1 MILDDKLAA
10 GDTVV
15 LDGAIGT
22 EISRLGVEMS
32 SSIWCGV
39 ANKTHADVVRR
50 VHESYLRLGV
60 DVITANTFSS
70 SRHCLDAVGLAAET
84 VAINRGAVELA
95 REARD
100 ELAPSR
106 PVAIAGSISHMKATE
121 PEGWWPDSRY
131 DPTPAQEAANYREL
145 ADTLA
150 EAGCDLLLMEMMMF
164 RESSLMAIEAALA
177 TGLPTW
183 VGFSC
188 ARDDDGTL
196 INHVMGK
203 RPADADPGFPPET
216 VSLAEH
222 IDALL
227 ALGPHA
233 AGIMHAAADLTSP
246 GLKVLFERWPGPV
259 MAYPETA
266 YFQHL
271 GEHPTITMEPAE
283 FGAHCRGWVEDGVQ
297 IIGGCCGT
305 SVDHI
310 RAMMDVLPNRPGTR
324 PQATLAE

>member
-10 GDTVV
+10 GDVIV

-32 SSIWCGV
+32 SAIWCGA
-39 ANKTHADVVRR
+39 ANKTHPDLVRR

-60 DVITANTFSS
+60 DVITVNTFAT
-70 SRHCLDAVGLAAET
+70 SRHCLEAVGLADET
-84 VAINRGAVELA
+84 VAINRRAVELA

-106 PVAIAGSISHMKATE
+106 PVAIAGSISHMKAVE
-121 PEGWWPDSRY
+121 PERWRPDSRY
-131 DPTPAQEAANYREL
+131 DPTLAQEADNYREL

-164 RESSLMAIEAALA
+164 RESSLMAVEAALA

-188 ARDDDGTL
+188 ARGDDGTL
-196 INHVMGK
+196 INHVMGT
-203 RPADADPGFPPET
+203 RPEDADSGFPPET

-222 IDALL
+222 IDTLL

-233 AGIMHAAADLTSP
+233 AGIMHSAVDLTSP
-246 GLKVLFERWPGPV
+246 GLEVLFERWPRPV

-266 YFQHL
+266 YFNHL
-271 GEHPTITMEPAE
+271 DEHPTITMEPAE
-283 FGAHCRGWVEDGVQ
+283 FAAHCRGWVEDGVQ

-305 SVDHI
+305 TVDHI
-310 RAMMDVLPNRPGTR
+310 RAMMETLPDRPGTR
-324 PQATLAE
+324 PRVTAPE